1 MDDGRQT
8 VWAFVG
14 EGGRWPSAIFTTKRL
29 AEEWISARGLTG
41 MLTEY
46 RIDDPVYEWAVAN
59 GHFQPSRPEHSTADF
74 IGRFTTAHQAHEHYE
89 DGAAG

>member
-1 MDDGRQT
+1 MDDEPQS

-14 EGGRWPSAIFTTKRL
+14 EGGRWPSAIFSSRDR
-29 AEEWISARGLTG
+29 AEEWISARRLTG

-46 RIDDPVYEWAVAN
+46 PLDVPIYEWAVDN
-59 GHFQPSRPEHSTADF
+59 GYFRPSNPEHSTVDF

-89 DGAAG
+89 NGAAD

>member
-1 MDDGRQT
+1 MDDEPQS

-14 EGGRWPSAIFTTKRL
+14 EGGRWPSAIFSSRDR

-46 RIDDPVYEWAVAN
+46 PLDVPGTAFRLARL
-59 GHFQPSRPEHSTADF
+59 SRT
-74 IGRFTTAHQAHEHYE
+74 GRRVCVWRGYGPPIHQQY
-89 DGAAG
+89 